1 MIRGAA
7 QLMAIA
13 IIIPISIKA
22 GGGGGEVIFSA
33 KVVDQCALTATLAP
47 DAKKFPPRP
56 KATIG

>member
-22 GGGGGEVIFSA
+22 GVIFSA

>member
-13 IIIPISIKA
+13 IIIPKA
-22 GGGGGEVIFSA
+22 GGGGEVIFSA

>member
-1 MIRGAA
+1 M
-7 QLMAIA
+7 MAIA

-22 GGGGGEVIFSA
+22 GGRRGEVIFSA

>member
-22 GGGGGEVIFSA
+22 GGGGEVIFSA

>member
-13 IIIPISIKA
+13 IIIPIKYK
-22 GGGGGEVIFSA
+22 GGRRGEVIFSA

>member
-13 IIIPISIKA
+13 IIIPIS
-22 GGGGGEVIFSA
+22 GRRRGEVIFSA

>member
-13 IIIPISIKA
+13 IIIPKSITKA
-22 GGGGGEVIFSA
+22 GGRGEVIFSA